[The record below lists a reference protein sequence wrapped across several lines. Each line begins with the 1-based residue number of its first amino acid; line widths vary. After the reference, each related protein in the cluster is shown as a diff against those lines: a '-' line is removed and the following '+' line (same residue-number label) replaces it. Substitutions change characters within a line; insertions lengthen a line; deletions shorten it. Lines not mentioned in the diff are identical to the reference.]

1 MNLLFHKRR
10 RISLLAERTV
20 SVSRRDRLYGVIVII
35 WPIIIIV
42 IIIIIIKISSW
53 SQTHGKRTDRNIN
66 QNLQSSNEKQK
77 LLPPCLLPQILMIK
91 WLATVHLYVDCY
103 ETTRL
108 ASLAALL
115 IFSGHNGQ

>member
-10 RISLLAERTV
+10 RISLLAECTV
-20 SVSRRDRLYGVIVII
+20 SVSRRDRLYEVIVII
-35 WPIIIIV
+35 WPIIIVIIIIITIII
-42 IIIIIIKISSW
+42 IIIIIIKISSS

-91 WLATVHLYVDCY
+91 WLATVHLYVD
-103 ETTRL
+103 
-108 ASLAALL
+108 
-115 IFSGHNGQ
+115 